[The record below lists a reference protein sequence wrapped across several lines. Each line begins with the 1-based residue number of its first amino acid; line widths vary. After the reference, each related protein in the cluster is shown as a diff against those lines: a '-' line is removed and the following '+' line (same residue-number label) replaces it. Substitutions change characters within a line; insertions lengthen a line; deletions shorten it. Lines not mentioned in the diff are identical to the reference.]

1 MTPKVSPPP
10 ESQDASNLR
19 EEMVALMP
27 SLRAFGRSLCGN
39 PSRADDL
46 VQDTLVKA
54 LSNLDRFEAGSNL
67 RAWLFTIL
75 RNTFFTDLRKGKRE
89 VEDPDGA
96 FAARVLVPP
105 SQMGVVDFEDF
116 KAAFQRLSPDHRE
129 ALTLIGAL
137 GVSYEDAAAICG
149 CAIGTIK
156 SRVNRARGQL
166 TELLGL
172 EAQDLA
178 AIDSGPPNVA
188 PEQV

>member
-1 MTPKVSPPP
+1 
-10 ESQDASNLR
+10 
-19 EEMVALMP
+19 
-27 SLRAFGRSLCGN
+27 
-39 PSRADDL
+39 L